1 MGFLEQL
8 ETILKNSNNQD
19 ISKFLFSAT
28 MQPGIE
34 DHVRQTV
41 MGAGTSV
48 LKIQIGIRNSTAT
61 AVEQKIVYVGKED
74 GKLSTLR
81 QLIRD
86 GFEPPMLIFVQ
97 SKDRAKEL
105 YHELTCE
112 GVNANVIHADRKK
125 HERDEVMRDFR
136 LGKIWVLICT
146 DLMSRGV
153 DFKTVNHV
161 VNYDF
166 PQSVVSY
173 IHRVGRTGRAGRK
186 GVATTFFTDDDV
198 EFLRN
203 IANLMVK
210 SGVHVDSWMLNLKA
224 ATSKRWKEVEKR
236 PIKRKTISTEMG
248 KNTNKRFAKL
258 LEKDAKRLQKLH
270 RN

>member
-1 MGFLEQL
+1 
-8 ETILKNSNNQD
+8 
-19 ISKFLFSAT
+19 
-28 MQPGIE
+28 
-34 DHVRQTV
+34 
-41 MGAGTSV
+41 
-48 LKIQIGIRNSTAT
+48 
-61 AVEQKIVYVGKED
+61 
-74 GKLSTLR
+74 
-81 QLIRD
+81 
-86 GFEPPMLIFVQ
+86 MLIFVQ

-125 HERDEVMRDFR
+125 HERDTIMRDFR
-136 LGKIWVLICT
+136 LGRIWVLICT

-186 GVATTFFTDDDV
+186 GTATTFFTDADV

-210 SGVHVDSWMLNLKA
+210 SGVEVEKWMLNLKG
-224 ATSKRWKEVEKR
+224 ATSKRWKELEKR

-258 LEKDAKRLQKLH
+258 IQKDAKRLQKLNKNH
-270 RN
+270 KGDNEEEFEGEEVFEEGNNWKDADEELDEGEEFASDDEEINSDEC

>member
-1 MGFLEQL
+1 ML
-8 ETILKNSNNQD
+8 
-19 ISKFLFSAT
+19 
-28 MQPGIE
+28 
-34 DHVRQTV
+34 
-41 MGAGTSV
+41 
-48 LKIQIGIRNSTAT
+48 
-61 AVEQKIVYVGKED
+61 
-74 GKLSTLR
+74 TLR
-81 QLIRD
+81 QIIRE

-125 HERDEVMRDFR
+125 QDRDEVMKDFR

-153 DFKTVNHV
+153 DFKTVNVV

-186 GVATTFFTDDDV
+186 GRAITFFTDEDA

-203 IANLMVK
+203 IGNLMKK
-210 SGVHVDSWMLNLKA
+210 SSVEGVADWMLKLKA
-224 ATSKRWKEVEKR
+224 ASSKRWKELEKR
-236 PIKRKTISTEMG
+236 PLKRKTISTEVG
-248 KNTNKRFAKL
+248 RNTNKRFQKII
-258 LEKDAKRLQKLH
+258 EKDAKRLRKIGAKEGWQQLGNAESGEKPGEVEEEGWQMDDDEALQDGEQFASDDEEI
-270 RN
+270 NSDEC

>member
-1 MGFLEQL
+1 MG
-8 ETILKNSNNQD
+8 
-19 ISKFLFSAT
+19 
-28 MQPGIE
+28 
-34 DHVRQTV
+34 
-41 MGAGTSV
+41 GADKQV
-48 LKIQIGIRNSTAT
+48 LKIQVGVRNATAT
-61 AVEQKIVYVGKED
+61 AVEQKIVFVGKED

-105 YHELTCE
+105 YNELICE
-112 GVNANVIHADRKK
+112 GINANVIHADRKK
-125 HERDEVMRDFR
+125 HERDAIMKDFR
-136 LGKIWVLICT
+136 MGLIWVLICT

-161 VNYDF
+161 VNFDF

-186 GVATTFFTDDDV
+186 GFATTFYTEEDV

-210 SGVHVDSWMLNLKA
+210 SGVQVEPWMLQLKA
-224 ATSKRWKEVEKR
+224 ATSKRWKELEKR
-236 PIKRKTISTEMG
+236 PLKRKTISTERA
-248 KNTNKRFAKL
+248 KNTNKRFQKI
-258 LEKDAKRLQKLH
+258 LEKDAKRIRKQQMH
-270 RN
+270 A